1 MTKILV
7 IPHRAIG
14 DLIFQLPLIKSL
26 SENSN
31 LIIIA
36 QLTNKAD
43 LLLENYKNIKIKFFD
58 FTDKKILSKIKFFF
72 KLKKFINSFNAD
84 EVYCLSAVSWIL
96 LPIIFSKPK
105 KKLLCNIFES
115 KFKRKIFNSTK
126 PSQITLDFI
135 NKNKIKKNN
144 FELSLDENRHKEIIK
159 KYTHYKKPWVF
170 LSIDSYHNA
179 PNWYIENYKSV
190 INEAKNYFSTIFINT
205 MPKHNYLL
213 DQLNINEKKIILT
226 MNYEWRDIMSLIK
239 DAKIFIG
246 NHSGPGHLA
255 DAMNVRSIIIN
266 NNTHKN
272 AFWSESSSFL
282 GSNSIYFNTWEVN
295 DNEIKNYIIDEFK
308 KK

>member
-36 QLTNKAD
+36 PSTTKAD
-43 LLLENYKNIKIKFFD
+43 QLLEKYKNIEVKFFD
-58 FTDKKILSKIKFFF
+58 FTDKKFLSKIKFFF
-72 KLKKFINSFNAD
+72 NLKKFINTFNAN
-84 EVYCLSAVSWIL
+84 EIYCLSATTWVL

-105 KKLLCNIFES
+105 KKFLYGFFHS
-115 KFKRKIFNSTK
+115 KFKRNKFNSTK

-144 FELSLDENRHKEIIK
+144 FQLSLDENNHKEIIK
-159 KYTHYKKPWVF
+159 KYSYYKKPWIF
-170 LSIDSYHNA
+170 LSIDSFHNA
-179 PNWYIENYKSV
+179 PNWSLENYKL
-190 INEAKNYFSTIFINT
+190 IIEEAKKYFSTIFVNT
-205 MPKHNYLL
+205 LPKHHHLF
-213 DQLNINEKKIILT
+213 DQLNINETNIVLT
-226 MNYEWRDIMSLIK
+226 MKYDWRDIMSLIN
-239 DAKIFIG
+239 DSQIFIG

-255 DAMNVRSIIIN
+255 DAMNIRSIIIN

-272 AFWSESSSFL
+272 ELWSKKSSFL
-282 GSNSIYFNTWEVN
+282 DNNSIYFNTWETN
-295 DNEIKNYIIDEFK
+295 DNEIKNFIIDEFK

>member
-36 QLTNKAD
+36 PLTNKAD

-115 KFKRKIFNSTK
+115 KFKRKIYNSTK

-144 FELSLDENRHKEIIK
+144 FE
-159 KYTHYKKPWVF
+159 
-170 LSIDSYHNA
+170 
-179 PNWYIENYKSV
+179 
-190 INEAKNYFSTIFINT
+190 
-205 MPKHNYLL
+205 
-213 DQLNINEKKIILT
+213 
-226 MNYEWRDIMSLIK
+226 
-239 DAKIFIG
+239 
-246 NHSGPGHLA
+246 
-255 DAMNVRSIIIN
+255 
-266 NNTHKN
+266 
-272 AFWSESSSFL
+272 
-282 GSNSIYFNTWEVN
+282 
-295 DNEIKNYIIDEFK
+295 
-308 KK
+308 

>member
-36 QLTNKAD
+36 PLTNKAD
-43 LLLENYKNIKIKFFD
+43 LLLENYKSIQIKFFD

-144 FELSLDENRHKEIIK
+144 FELSLDKNRHKEIIK

-179 PNWYIENYKSV
+179 PNWNIENYKSV

>member
-58 FTDKKILSKIKFFF
+58 FTDKKILSKMKFFF

-179 PNWYIENYKSV
+179 PNWNIENYKSV